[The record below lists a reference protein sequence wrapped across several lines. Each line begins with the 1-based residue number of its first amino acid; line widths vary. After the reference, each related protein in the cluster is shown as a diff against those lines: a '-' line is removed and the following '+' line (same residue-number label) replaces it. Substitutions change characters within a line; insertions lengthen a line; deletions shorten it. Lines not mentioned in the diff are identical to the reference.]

1 MRAEGHI
8 SISSVHNSKLPGLM
22 GLNALIKNRALL
34 DFRTQELYFLGP
46 GDYDLTKAVPA
57 GTDVFDLERAPSGH
71 LVIPCCEYEGHN
83 PQDHGG
89 DALTL
94 LTREPAPASNEQGHQ
109 THGE

>member
-1 MRAEGHI
+1 
-8 SISSVHNSKLPGLM
+8 M

-46 GDYDLTKAVPA
+46 GDYDLMKAVPA

-89 DALTL
+89 DTLTL
-94 LTREPAPASNEQGHQ
+94 LARDPAPASNERSQRPQ
-109 THGE
+109 NE